1 MVVNRGKSKIER
13 TVMRH
18 SLTFTLPISLM
29 LASATDLF
37 AIDTSQ
43 PSFQP
48 VQKPNIILILADDF
62 GIGNLSVYG
71 ADKFKTPNIDQ
82 LAATGIRFQRFYSE
96 PLCAPAR
103 AKILT
108 GRFNFRTGMTSN
120 SSQSVMKPSNEV
132 LMCSPLHNAGYVT
145 ASVGKWHLSS
155 EPMAWGFDQEMTIP
169 GGSYWAGQRMLDGND
184 YQIDKSGAVS
194 ERSRSGAG
202 KKLSTWNG
210 SYTENGQK
218 KILPKNQYMPDVLN
232 TFAINFITK
241 ATKDHKPFFLYYPM
255 SHIHYPILRTPD
267 SGPNESLSQYYQD
280 NVAYMDKLVGK
291 LMSTL
296 KELNIEQNTL
306 VIFTGDNGTSPAFRS
321 FSTIDGGKQLS
332 GCKFTMLEGGAHV
345 PMIAHWPGTTPKGQ
359 ACNNLVDSTD
369 FFTTFTELAG
379 GKIPTDRPMDGV
391 SFAPLLFGKPLTT
404 PRDWIFVL
412 LGTFWYDENLKWKLH
427 ENGELN
433 DLSNAPFVEPIVPKS
448 SSNPEALEAR
458 SFLQKVLNQLNPKAG
473 KAGIGNTKCD
483 RDTISYTKHYCEP
496 LESLL
501 SNPDGSQPGEE

>member
-1 MVVNRGKSKIER
+1 
-13 TVMRH
+13 MRFFYLF
-18 SLTFTLPISLM
+18 SVLLLGSNVLV
-29 LASATDLF
+29 LAGEN
-37 AIDTSQ
+37 
-43 PSFQP
+43 P
-48 VQKPNIILILADDF
+48 KPNIILILADDL
-62 GIGNLSVYG
+62 GIGNVSVYG
-71 ADKFKTPNIDQ
+71 ADHFKTPNIDQ

-120 SSQSVMKPSNEV
+120 SSQSVMKPTNEV
-132 LMCSPLHNAGYVT
+132 LMCTPLHNAGYVT

-155 EPMAWGFDQEMTIP
+155 EPCHWGFDQEMTIP
-169 GGSYWAGQRMLDGND
+169 GGSYWAGQRMENGEN
-184 YQIDKSGAVS
+184 YHVEKSGAVS
-194 ERSRSGAG
+194 ESSGSG
-202 KKLSTWNG
+202 KKISTWNG
-210 SYTENGQK
+210 NYTENGQK
-218 KILPKNQYMPDVLN
+218 KILPQNQYMPDVLN

-306 VIFTGDNGTSPAFRS
+306 VIFAGDNGTVPAFRAY
-321 FSTIDGGKQLS
+321 STIYGGKQLS

-345 PMIAHWPGTTPKGQ
+345 PMIAHWLGTTPTGQ
-359 ACNNLVDSTD
+359 VCNNLIDSTD
-369 FFTTFTELAG
+369 LFTTFTELAV
-379 GKIPTDRPMDGV
+379 GKIPSDRPMDGV
-391 SFAPLLFGKPLTT
+391 SFAPLLSGKPLTT
-404 PRDWIFVL
+404 PRQWIFVL
-412 LGTFWYDENLKWKLH
+412 MGTFWYDENLKWKLH

-433 DLSNAPFVEPIVPKS
+433 DMSNAPFAEPIVPKS
-448 SSNPEALEAR
+448 SGNPDTLAAR
-458 SFLQKVLNQLNPKAG
+458 DYLQKVLNQLNPKTG
-473 KAGIGNTKCD
+473 KAGIGNSKCD
-483 RDTISYTKHYCEP
+483 KDTISYTKHYCES